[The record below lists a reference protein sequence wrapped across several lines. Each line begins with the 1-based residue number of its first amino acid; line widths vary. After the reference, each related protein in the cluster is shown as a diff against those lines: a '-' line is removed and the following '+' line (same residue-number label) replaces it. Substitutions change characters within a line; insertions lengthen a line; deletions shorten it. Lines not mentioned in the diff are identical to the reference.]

1 MVKVHPCRVMDTLGK
16 LLSTRETRVAP
27 GSLVPT
33 LLLLSNLPRI
43 SIARRKQAN
52 REPIVNYVIILFY
65 GNGAEQVV
73 RVMQLGG
80 CEQK

>member
-1 MVKVHPCRVMDTLGK
+1 MAKVRPCRVMDALGK

-27 GSLVPT
+27 GSR
-33 LLLLSNLPRI
+33 LLLSNLPRI

>member
-27 GSLVPT
+27 GSR
-33 LLLLSNLPRI
+33 LLLSNLPRI